1 MEISGAE
8 GGGGGGSEKA
18 LGGAEEVT
26 AGASIDE
33 SGCSADNIGNGPAV
47 DGGAP
52 SRCSG
57 SPACTPGSGK
67 LAVLRRPMLP
77 SLDGGVIEF
86 GSIDGHGVSMSCS
99 FRSTRSR
106 SDSVSFRSCTSV
118 VAEGGLEGGV
128 GAELLRTNGGVG
140 EGGRGW
146 AADGVAG
153 EGMGNT
159 GTTGTFDCRMGEGSV
174 GSSDSLRL

>member
-1 MEISGAE
+1 MARAGILEADEEADAGISSRGCKVVGGVEISGAE
-8 GGGGGGSEKA
+8 GGGGSGSENA
-18 LGGAEEVT
+18 LGGAEEVIV
-26 AGASIDE
+26 GASTEE
-33 SGCSADNIGNGPAV
+33 SGCSADNVGNGPAV
-47 DGGAP
+47 GDGTP

-57 SPACTPGSGK
+57 SPACSPGSGK

-106 SDSVSFRSCTSV
+106 SDSVSLRSCTSV

-140 EGGRGW
+140 EGARG
-146 AADGVAG
+146 
-153 EGMGNT
+153 
-159 GTTGTFDCRMGEGSV
+159 
-174 GSSDSLRL
+174 